1 VLDWIWVLI
10 AGMGRLRAV
19 GSDFGLIVGCSRAMV
34 DLVRWLGEDR
44 EVVKEGIR

>member
-1 VLDWIWVLI
+1 
-10 AGMGRLRAV
+10 MGLNENWLRHGEV